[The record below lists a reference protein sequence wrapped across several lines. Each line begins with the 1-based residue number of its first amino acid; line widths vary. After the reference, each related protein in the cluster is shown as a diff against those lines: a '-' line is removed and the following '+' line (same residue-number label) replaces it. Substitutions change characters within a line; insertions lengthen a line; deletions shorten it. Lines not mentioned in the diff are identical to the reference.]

1 MSLWPNITAMGD
13 LAVLVPSV
21 GLMLVWLSLF
31 PATRAVAWRWAILF
45 LFVAGLVAASKLTF
59 MAWGWGI
66 RRLNFI
72 GVSGHSAM
80 AALVWPSMLGLVFD
94 VQWRRW
100 RLAAMVSGQLL
111 ALFIAISRLMLH
123 AHSMAEVVAG
133 FVVGSTVALLFL
145 TRFGDRWRLQGRGI
159 FLAAS
164 VLLMLPFVYGHRF
177 PSERILRVLA
187 QHLSVDNTVYTR
199 RYFHDYYD

>member
-1 MSLWPNITAMGD
+1 
-13 LAVLVPSV
+13 
-21 GLMLVWLSLF
+21 
-31 PATRAVAWRWAILF
+31 
-45 LFVAGLVAASKLTF
+45 
-59 MAWGWGI
+59 
-66 RRLNFI
+66 
-72 GVSGHSAM
+72 
-80 AALVWPSMLGLVFD
+80 
-94 VQWRRW
+94 
-100 RLAAMVSGQLL
+100 MVSGQLL